1 MSKLYFTLNQSP
13 RVILDVMGNVEQQA
27 KATRGS
33 WKRGCLV
40 ALGLLVVGLPCFF
53 LDVIMEYNCLT
64 FSLVGGILWIAAFI
78 VGLRLLITGRA
89 KVESPQ
95 FSAARTIIET
105 LKDDVGKKGR
115 LTGWLDLTGARQK
128 SKISRRGR
136 TSSGKPKIYYQ
147 DPWLQAKTRLVD
159 GNLLRLTL
167 LEKLKV
173 KKGYVAAREQ
183 HLKAKLVVN
192 QDLYRIR
199 AFSQQEVQANLPP
212 ARLDAQGGI
221 IKLAYATT
229 GKKLD
234 PWDALNSLKF
244 LYSHLEP
251 KAEPSLAG
259 QGAVEATP

>member
-1 MSKLYFTLNQSP
+1 MSSKLYLTLNENP
-13 RVILDVMGNVEQQA
+13 RVILNVMENVKQQA
-27 KATRGS
+27 KGARGS
-33 WKRGCLV
+33 WNRGCLV
-40 ALGLLVVGLPCFF
+40 ALGLLVVGLPFFF
-53 LDVIMEYNCLT
+53 LDMVMDYNCLT
-64 FSLVGGILWIAAFI
+64 FSLVGGVLWVAAFI
-78 VGLRLLITGRA
+78 MGLRLLITGRA

-105 LKDDVGKKGR
+105 LKDDIGKKGR
-115 LTGWLDLTGARQK
+115 LTGWLDLTGPRQK

-136 TSSGKPKIYYQ
+136 TSSGKPKIYYR
-147 DPWLQAKTRLVD
+147 DPWLQAKTKLVD

-167 LEKLKV
+167 MEKLKV

-183 HLKAKLVVN
+183 RLKAKLAVN

-212 ARLDAQGGI
+212 ARLDVQGGI

-234 PWDALNSLKF
+234 PWDVLNSLKF

-251 KAEPSLAG
+251 KAELAT
-259 QGAVEATP
+259 QTI